1 VIDLTGAGSRLVS
14 TEKASRQALIEG
26 CRSDFAD
33 IGRLLARPL
42 REAKRMLIE
51 ELASCGDLDLA
62 LRRNLV
68 REEAANIA
76 TRCAWAVFANASVR
90 FRARCRFYACAV
102 AEAEREFL
110 GAACA
115 ALGDPVESVH
125 TQRQI
130 VIPHLNLADEAR
142 VAPDCDPSAD
152 GVDAWIAELQRK
164 LGEALE
170 QQLELAVKAATD
182 RGYASIARCRVALRR
197 ACTGTE
203 LAL

>member
-1 VIDLTGAGSRLVS
+1 MIDLTAAGSRLVS
-14 TEKASRQALIEG
+14 IEKTSRQTLIEG
-26 CRSDFAD
+26 CRSDFAA
-33 IGRLLARPL
+33 IGRLFARPL
-42 REAKRMLIE
+42 REAKVALSE
-51 ELASCGDLDLA
+51 ELASCGDLELA

-68 REEAANIA
+68 REEAVNIA
-76 TRCAWAVFANASVR
+76 TRCAWAVFANANVR

-115 ALGDPVESVH
+115 VLGDPVVNVH
-125 TQRQI
+125 AQRQI
-130 VIPHLNLADEAR
+130 VILHLNLADEAR

-152 GVDAWIAELQRK
+152 GVDAWIAELQRNVR
-164 LGEALE
+164 EALE
-170 QQLELAVKAATD
+170 QQLWLAVKAVTD